1 MKILSS
7 EWLRTKRTAIR
18 WLTFCMP
25 IVFASLV
32 IGYMAL
38 RKDVTEA
45 FIYEAFFTVWT
56 GLIIPL
62 GVGCLAGFI
71 VHEEELAGNFS
82 GFLSSGLPRSHVYMG
97 KFIIIVFCTMICTL
111 IAAIILSGGMY
122 LLMPAAENMTVFI
135 AAAFLA
141 SFGTLPIIA
150 IHLWISFAWGMGAS
164 IGISFGGLLMAVLFG
179 ATSLGDKVWFLV
191 PWTWPVKLGLLP
203 GYTLINSSAQ
213 IIRDLSHTLLINV
226 SLTIIGLCVFLIG
239 GIFWFRKW
247 EGRKTAE

>member
-1 MKILSS
+1 MKLLSS

-25 IVFASLV
+25 IVFASLM
-32 IGYMAL
+32 IGYIAL
-38 RKDVTEA
+38 RKDVAET
-45 FIYEAFFTVWT
+45 FIYEVFFTVWT

-82 GFLSSGLPRSHVYMG
+82 GFLSSGLPRRHVYMG
-97 KFIIIVFCTMICTL
+97 KFIILVFCTTICTL
-111 IAAIILSGGMY
+111 IAAIILSGGIY
-122 LLMPAAENMTVFI
+122 LLMPAAENMAVFI
-135 AAAFLA
+135 IAAFFT
-141 SFGTLPIIA
+141 SFGTLPILA

-179 ATSLGDKVWFLV
+179 TTSLGDKIWVLV

-203 GYTLINSSAQ
+203 GYTLIDSSAQ
-213 IIRDLSHTLLINV
+213 VMQNLIHTLLISV
-226 SLTIIGLCVFLIG
+226 FVTIIGVCVFLIG

-247 EGRKTAE
+247 EGRKNAE